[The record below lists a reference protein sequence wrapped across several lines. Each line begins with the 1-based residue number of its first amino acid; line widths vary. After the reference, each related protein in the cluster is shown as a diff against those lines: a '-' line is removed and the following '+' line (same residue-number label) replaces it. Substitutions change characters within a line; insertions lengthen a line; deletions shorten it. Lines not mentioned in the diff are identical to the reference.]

1 MNPNVTKFIRGTK
14 LKLAKHSP
22 EILMG
27 LGITGMI
34 STTVLAVRATP
45 RALELIEEAKNE
57 KWVDKL
63 TPVDTVKAAWK
74 CYIPAAI
81 TGVSSIA
88 CLICANSIHAK
99 RGAALATAYKISEAA
114 LAEYSSKVIET
125 VGEKKE
131 ELIRDKVAEE
141 QIRKHPVSQTE
152 VIVVGKDTTR
162 FLEPI
167 SGRYFEIEIEKVRR
181 AENVIN
187 RRLIAEMYMS
197 LNEFYDEIGIPHT
210 DLGDMLGW
218 NIDDGMID
226 IRLPAG
232 KDENDK
238 PCLVIEFNIKPRYDY
253 AKLF

>member
-1 MNPNVTKFIRGTK
+1 MNPNVTKFLRSTK
-14 LKLAKHSP
+14 MQLSKRSP

-63 TPVDTVKAAWK
+63 TPMDTVKAAWK

-81 TGVSSIA
+81 TGATSIA

-99 RGAALATAYKISEAA
+99 RGAALATAYKLSEAA

-141 QIRKHPVSQTE
+141 QIKKHPASQTE
-152 VIVVGKDTTR
+152 VIVIGKDTTR
-162 FLEPI
+162 FLDPI
-167 SGRYFEIEIEKVRR
+167 SGRYFETEIEKVRR
-181 AENVIN
+181 AENIIN
-187 RRLIAEMYMS
+187 RRLIGEMYMS

-210 DLGDMLGW
+210 DIGDLLGW
-218 NIDDGMID
+218 NVDDGMID

-238 PCLVIEFNIKPRYDY
+238 PCLVIEFSIKPRYDY
-253 AKLF
+253 DKLF